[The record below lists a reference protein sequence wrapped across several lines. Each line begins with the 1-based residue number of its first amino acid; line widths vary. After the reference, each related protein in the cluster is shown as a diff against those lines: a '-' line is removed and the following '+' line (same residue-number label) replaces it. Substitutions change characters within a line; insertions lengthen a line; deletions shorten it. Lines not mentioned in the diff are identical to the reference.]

1 MKRRVFLITGL
12 MAVPFVMGCTPTPYV
27 GPLGREARATLR
39 LARIDVAAQGTVF
52 ESSLAREYASRLGP
66 ELQAN
71 LRREFADR
79 MDSGGMTV
87 VVEVQRFNL
96 ARSLRTTMG
105 RDQSRLSG
113 TARLL
118 ERDGTLV
125 ASYPVTVIAGEA
137 RGTTVGAL
145 ATAAVTTA
153 DGYYRS
159 MLTDFARETRAA
171 ILGREGPGAR
181 LLRDLSG

>member
-1 MKRRVFLITGL
+1 MQRRLFLLAGL
-12 MAVPFVMGCTPTPYV
+12 AAVPLLAGCTPTPYA
-27 GPLGREARATLR
+27 GPLGREARATLT
-39 LARIDVAAQGTVF
+39 LARIDVASQAAVF

-66 ELQAN
+66 DLQAY

-79 MDSGGMTV
+79 MDPAGMTLV
-87 VVEVQRFNL
+87 VDVQRFNL

-105 RDQSRLSG
+105 RDQSRMTG
-113 TARLL
+113 VARLL

-137 RGTTVGAL
+137 RTTTTGAL
-145 ATAAVTTA
+145 ATAAVTRA

-159 MLTDFARETRAA
+159 MLTDFARETRAT
-171 ILGREGPGAR
+171 IMGRESPGAR
-181 LLRDLSG
+181 LLRDVTG